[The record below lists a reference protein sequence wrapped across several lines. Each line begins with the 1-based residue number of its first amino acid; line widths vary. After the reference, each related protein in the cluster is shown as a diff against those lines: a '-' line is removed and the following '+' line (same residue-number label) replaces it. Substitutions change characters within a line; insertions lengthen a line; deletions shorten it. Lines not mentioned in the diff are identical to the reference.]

1 MYFYLMWIFIPCVSL
16 GVYSTWFS
24 FLESHCDW
32 VGRGKRE
39 RESEINYFKLTSVCD
54 IFISQIT
61 GDMLVRNNYFHDQD
75 VIKYMTHF

>member
-1 MYFYLMWIFIPCVSL
+1 MVFLSRISL
-16 GVYSTWFS
+16 WLGG
-24 FLESHCDW
+24 E
-32 VGRGKRE
+32 REE

>member
-1 MYFYLMWIFIPCVSL
+1 MWL
-16 GVYSTWFS
+16 GG
-24 FLESHCDW
+24 E
-32 VGRGKRE
+32 REE

-75 VIKYMTHF
+75 VIKYMTHFK